1 MFINRPIPGPK
12 KKVKMEIKIKSLKFD
27 ADERLIGYA
36 EKKVARLEKFFDNSG
51 VAELTLSLLHE
62 PENKNAQL
70 KLHIPGEDLVIER
83 QAKTFEE
90 AVTECVDLMKEK
102 LTRAVEKRFDKRFS
116 GFPSL
121 IYGEIRSP
129 FRRHPVRQ
137 SD

>member
-102 LTRAVEKRFDKRFS
+102 LTRAVEKRFDK
-116 GFPSL
+116 
-121 IYGEIRSP
+121 
-129 FRRHPVRQ
+129 
-137 SD
+137 